1 MREYYTPTLKNR
13 AQPGAAWIE
22 SIRQQFPTETTLDE
36 VLTKKLRNRS
46 RTVEHKTDFS
56 DLETR
61 LFAYLK
67 KATGQDDIIMAN
79 LHRLSGGAS
88 KEQFTFNLT
97 WNQES
102 GTRSSEKL
110 ILRMDPSESIVE
122 THRLRESQMLNA
134 MWGEVP
140 VPKVYW
146 TDPVGEDLGHPFLI
160 AGFLEGTVQ
169 PEGGDKA
176 SGLGMFFEPS
186 LRLDLKEQFVQ
197 YLAKIHTIDWRNK
210 GLTSYDSPRENHLEA
225 NEWSLGWWERVWHE
239 DAVEAHPIVENAA
252 LWLREN
258 MQPVEKPVIVHGDYR
273 SGNFMYSDD
282 HQINAVLDWELSHIG
297 DFHEDLSYTTCQILG
312 TPMDDGSVLTSG
324 LLSKSEFLDK
334 YQHYSGNTV
343 DPKRLFYFD
352 VFSYYK
358 VAVIS
363 VATSSRAAYGRKTHL
378 DSMMNL
384 LSGFGYTGI
393 SALQRL
399 LDQGS

>member
-1 MREYYTPTLKNR
+1 MPQYYTPTLANR
-13 AQPGAAWIE
+13 AKPSDAWIE
-22 SIRQQFPTETTLDE
+22 NIRRQFPVEKALDE
-36 VLTKKLRNRS
+36 VLSKKLHNRGK
-46 RTVEHKTDFS
+46 TVEHKTDFS
-56 DLETR
+56 HLEISLLR
-61 LFAYLK
+61 YLK
-67 KATGQDDIIMAN
+67 GITGQNDIILAN

-88 KEQFTFNLT
+88 KEQFTFDLT
-97 WNQES
+97 WNEEPEV
-102 GTRSSEKL
+102 RSSKKL

-122 THRLRESQMLNA
+122 THRLREAQVLTA

-146 TDPVGEDLGHPFLI
+146 VDPTDGHLGHPFLI

-176 SGLGMFFEPS
+176 SGLGMYFEPG
-186 LRLDLKEQFVQ
+186 LRTGLKDQFVRH
-197 YLAKIHTIDWRNK
+197 LAKIHSIDWRAKN
-210 GLTSYDSPRENHLEA
+210 LSSYDAPKSNSTEA

-252 LWLREN
+252 NWLREN
-258 MQPVEKPVIVHGDYR
+258 MPSVENPVIVHGDYR
-273 SGNFMYSDD
+273 SGNFMYDNE
-282 HQINAVLDWELSHIG
+282 QKINAVLDWELSHIG
-297 DFHEDLSYTTCQILG
+297 DFHEDLAYTTSRILG
-312 TPMDDGSVLTSG
+312 TPQPDGSVLTSG
-324 LLSKSEFLDK
+324 LLSLEEFLDK
-334 YQHYSGNTV
+334 YQEYSGNTV
-343 DPKRLFYFD
+343 DPKKLFYFD

-378 DSMMNL
+378 DAMMNL

-399 LDQGS
+399 LDKA